1 MEKEKNKNKNKNIS
15 DTDNYRKRFNNMDNM
30 VFEYVKILHEYLLH
44 ITLHMKIK
52 EKKHYI
58 FILKRGY
65 DLLKNLFLT
74 LIYYTN
80 NLELV
85 AFHLRKSYLIY

>member
-52 EKKHYI
+52 EKTLYFYFEAWLRLIEKFI
-58 FILKRGY
+58 FNI
-65 DLLKNLFLT
+65 DLLYK
-74 LIYYTN
+74 
-80 NLELV
+80 
-85 AFHLRKSYLIY
+85 